1 MNFAMF
7 IRQYKDY
14 YVTILLITV
23 PLCAGVFCVLLVAY
37 FPFRFVTVMSVF
49 PIVRLLLVVAFVL
62 RL

>member
-1 MNFAMF
+1 MNFAKF

-23 PLCAGVFCVLLVAY
+23 PLCAAVFCVLLVAY